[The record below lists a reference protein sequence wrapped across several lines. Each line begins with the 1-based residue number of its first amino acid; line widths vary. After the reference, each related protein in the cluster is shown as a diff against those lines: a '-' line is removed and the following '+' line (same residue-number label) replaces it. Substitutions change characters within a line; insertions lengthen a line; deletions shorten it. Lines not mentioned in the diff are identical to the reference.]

1 MEELAKKYH
10 ATQFRN
16 KNKVPYFEHCIGV
29 ASLVT
34 TVLGQTGE
42 ADEESA
48 RDMRAAA
55 FGHDLIEDT
64 EVTEAE
70 IIAASNERT
79 LGYIREL
86 SNPVD
91 DAHTDAY
98 MEQLANA
105 TEEARIVKYCD
116 LLENTTSVCYGLN
129 DLGLDWAHNFYLPI
143 LTRSTAVLAETSFE
157 KYAKTAELLR
167 AMLKVSTDLLYAK
180 IKEKEEA

>member
-16 KNKVPYFEHCIGV
+16 KNKVPYFEHCVGV

-34 TVLGQTGE
+34 TVLKLTGE
-42 ADEESA
+42 GDEETA

-64 EVTEAE
+64 DVTEEE
-70 IIAASNERT
+70 IIAASDERT
-79 LGYIREL
+79 LGFIREL

-116 LLENTTSVCYGLN
+116 LLENTTSVSYGLQ
-129 DLGLDWAHNFYLPI
+129 DLGLEWAHNFYIPI
-143 LTRSTAVLAETSFE
+143 VTRSTAVLAETKFE
-157 KYAKTAELLR
+157 KYAKSAELLR
-167 AMLKVSTDLLYAK
+167 SMLEVSTELMYAK
-180 IKEKEEA
+180 IKAEEE